1 MNFDMATWL
10 AFKRVLVE
18 AADIDR
24 DALHVYAGIA
34 IQLAAAL
41 LLRRKLGDWLPWL
54 AVAAVA
60 LVNEGLDV
68 YSDIWP
74 DLPLQAGKS
83 LHDMVNTMIVPSLLM
98 ILARWWP
105 AILKRTGSPGA

>member
-1 MNFDMATWL
+1 MTFDMANWL

-24 DALHVYAGIA
+24 DAFHIYAGIA

-41 LLRRKLGDWLPWL
+41 LLRRRLGDWLPWL
-54 AVAAVA
+54 AVAGIA

-74 DLPLQAGKS
+74 DRALQAGKS
-83 LHDMVNTMIVPSLLM
+83 LHDLVITMIVPTILM
-98 ILARWWP
+98 ILARRWP
-105 AILKRTGSPGA
+105 AVLSRTGQP